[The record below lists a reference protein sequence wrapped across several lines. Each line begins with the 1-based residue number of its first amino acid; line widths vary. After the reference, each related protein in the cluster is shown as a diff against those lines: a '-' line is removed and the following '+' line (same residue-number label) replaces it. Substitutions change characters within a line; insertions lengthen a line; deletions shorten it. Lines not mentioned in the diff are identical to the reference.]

1 MVSMVTLTMKQGLLL
16 RVCPQGYTTVQC
28 FREKTNAST
37 ALTKTG
43 KPEDFCFV
51 GIYTLGILWKFPAEE
66 FGKFAAKPEGYRI
79 MNVQQGCFRLQFHYR
94 FTTAAASPL
103 PRL

>member
-16 RVCPQGYTTVQC
+16 RVCPQGYTAVQC
-28 FREKTNAST
+28 FREKTNASRV
-37 ALTKTG
+37 LTKKG

-51 GIYTLGILWKFPAEE
+51 GIYTLGILRKFPAEE
-66 FGKFAAKPEGYRI
+66 FGKFAAEPEGYGI
-79 MNVQQGCFRLQFHYR
+79 TNVQQGCLGLQFHYR

-103 PRL
+103 PHV